1 MTTRS
6 EQISELVVQL
16 GLSHKPAVLEALN
29 EALLVAEV
37 RGAREMRPIAMRI
50 TCPECGELHI
60 DEGEYATTPHSTHVC
75 QKCGLPWKPSLE
87 PTVGVRFLPGTKNT

>member
-1 MTTRS
+1 MTRA
-6 EQISELVVQL
+6 EQINEMLVAL
-16 GLSHKPAVLEALN
+16 GLMDKPSVREMLN
-29 EALLVAEV
+29 EVLLIAEV
-37 RGAREMRPIAMRI
+37 RGAREMSPIVMRI